1 MLHFRSLRS
10 LSRVGRNPSVS
21 VPATASSRGVF
32 TSPVLRTQTG
42 YGDPSGERID
52 NQTPL
57 PKGKN
62 QGPKAR
68 SGHATSSTEP
78 AKGETRGLSR
88 DTAGKGGKGG
98 VGNAGGKPGAGGD
111 RSSEKEIRETKKVGE
126 DPKKEEIGGAGPIGG

>member
-10 LSRVGRNPSVS
+10 LSLVGRNHSLS
-21 VPATASSRGVF
+21 VPATGSSRGVF
-32 TSPVLRTQTG
+32 TSPVVRTQTG

-52 NQTPL
+52 NETPL

-62 QGPKAR
+62 EGPKAR

-78 AKGETRGLSR
+78 AKEDASGLSR
-88 DTAGKGGKGG
+88 DTGGKGG

-111 RSSEKEIRETKKVGE
+111 RSSEKQIRETKKIGE
-126 DPKKEEIGGAGPIGG
+126 DPKKEEVGGAGPIGG